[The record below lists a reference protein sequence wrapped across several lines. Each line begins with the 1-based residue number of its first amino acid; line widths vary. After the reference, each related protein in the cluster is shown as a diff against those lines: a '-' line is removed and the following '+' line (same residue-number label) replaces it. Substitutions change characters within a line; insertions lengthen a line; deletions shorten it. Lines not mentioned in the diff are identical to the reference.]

1 MSSDL
6 TPSQKKY
13 LLNLARQAISQYLQ
27 DGTTLE
33 VEPEE
38 AALKENRGA
47 FVTLKNG
54 DQLRG
59 CIGYPLPI
67 KPLFQTIIDAT
78 IAAATQD
85 YRFPPVT
92 AEELPQIKIEISVL
106 TLPRPIKD
114 PDEFEVGRH
123 GLIITQGFNKG
134 LLLPQVPVEWGWDRE
149 TFLRH
154 ACLKAGLPEDAWRKG
169 AKIEIFE
176 AEVFSEE

>member
-1 MSSDL
+1 MPSGLS
-6 TPSQKKY
+6 PSQKKF
-13 LLNLARQAISQYLQ
+13 LLNLARQAIEYYLRE
-27 DGTTLE
+27 TKTINIT
-33 VEPEE
+33 PEDE
-38 AALKENRGA
+38 ELKQARGV

-67 KPLFQTIIDAT
+67 KPLYQSVIDAA

-92 AEELPQIKIEISVL
+92 LEELPQIKIEISVL

-114 PDEFEVGRH
+114 PKKIEVGRH
-123 GLIITQGFNKG
+123 GLIITKGFNKG

-154 ACLKAGLPEDAWRKG
+154 ACLKAGLAEDEWQKG
-169 AKIEIFE
+169 ATIEVFE
-176 AEVFSEE
+176 ADIFAEE